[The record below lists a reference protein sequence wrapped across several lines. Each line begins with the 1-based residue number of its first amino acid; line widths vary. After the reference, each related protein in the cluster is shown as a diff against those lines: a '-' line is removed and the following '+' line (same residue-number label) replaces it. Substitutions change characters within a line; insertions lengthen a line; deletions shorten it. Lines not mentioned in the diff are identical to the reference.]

1 MITADPW
8 AGVPPPEAPDDG
20 VRQIRPIPLAGRVLG
35 RDQLADLPAPEPL
48 IEGTL
53 DRGTVAL
60 LAGAWGSGKSLQALD
75 WAACVATG
83 RPWQG
88 RKVKP
93 ASVLFVA
100 AEGAYGLHGRLTA
113 WETAWG
119 LPIPSEAFH
128 VLPIPVNLTKA
139 SERVALVDEI
149 ARGQYGLVVIDT
161 LARCIVGADE
171 NSAQDMG
178 VVVDVLYQLRD
189 ATPGGTVLVVH
200 HTGKDKRTIRG
211 SSALEAG
218 LDTVY
223 VVTTE
228 GTDVTVARTK
238 AKDRALEDEHRLTI
252 SPVPGTGSVVIS
264 VHQGGGQTDRA
275 ERLLSTFRAL
285 FGQTGAT
292 KVELRNAAEM
302 PNATFHRA
310 LTDLLQYGD
319 LVNEGT
325 DKRPFYKERAR

>member
-1 MITADPW
+1 MTTTTAWDE
-8 AGVPPPEAPDDG
+8 PPPDYLDDG
-20 VRQIRPIPLAGRVLG
+20 VRRAHPIPLAARVLG
-35 RDQLADLPAPEPL
+35 RDQLADLPTPEPL
-48 IEGTL
+48 IDRTL

-88 RKVKP
+88 RQARP

-100 AEGAYGLHGRLTA
+100 AEGAYGLHGRLSA
-113 WETAWG
+113 WEATWG
-119 LPIPSEAFH
+119 LPIPSESFH
-128 VLPIPVNLTKA
+128 VLPMPVNLTKA
-139 SERVALVDEI
+139 SERVALIDEV

-200 HTGKDKRTIRG
+200 HTGKDKRTVRG

-223 VVTTE
+223 VVTKE
-228 GTDVTVARTK
+228 GEEVTVSRTK
-238 AKDRALEDEHRLTI
+238 AKDRVLEDEHRLTI
-252 SPVPGTGSVVIS
+252 NPVVGTESVVIS
-264 VHQGGGQTDRA
+264 VHQAGGQTDRS

-292 KVELRNAAEM
+292 KTELRNASEM

-310 LTDLLQYGD
+310 LSDLLEYGA
-319 LVNEGT
+319 LVNTGT